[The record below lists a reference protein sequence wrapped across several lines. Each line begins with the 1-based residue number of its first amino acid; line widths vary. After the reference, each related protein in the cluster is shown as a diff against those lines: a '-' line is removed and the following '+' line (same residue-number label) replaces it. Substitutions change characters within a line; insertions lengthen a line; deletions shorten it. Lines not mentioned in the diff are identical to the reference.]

1 MTPRQISAANSS
13 AERPAWRRTDRSV
26 PRANSLWSGTI
37 TTLPFVWRSLMWL
50 PRWLVCSNPTLPR
63 IGWRLFQRRPEA
75 PDSRRKTQCRNDR
88 RFQVFRQGF
97 VLEVELESFFEVC
110 KGLLSCLALARDLN
124 VQAPC
129 HVPGV
134 LVGNRCREF
143 HRIHRIGRFAHRSDL
158 QRGDPGQDPGGP
170 WVTKYEPL
178 PHDRRP
184 QHRPRLTGRRGRSI
198 SLRPPRDS

>member
-1 MTPRQISAANSS
+1 MTPRQISAANSA

-97 VLEVELESFFEVC
+97 VLEVELESFLQIRESLFNR
-110 KGLLSCLALARDLN
+110 LALARHLYF
-124 VQAPC
+124 QATSD
-129 HVPGV
+129 VPGV
-134 LVGNRCREF
+134 VVSDCRGELD
-143 HRIHRIGRFAHRSDL
+143 RSNCTRRFAHRSDC
-158 QRGDPGQDPGGP
+158 QRDRAGQRLGGP
-170 WVTKYEPL
+170 WVTN
-178 PHDRRP
+178 R
-184 QHRPRLTGRRGRSI
+184 
-198 SLRPPRDS
+198 